1 MERKV
6 SVFIRK
12 WLHLHHS
19 TSSLCFY
26 SSASPCPLPIK
37 SLSSALK
44 ASKIS
49 GHLLLRNTQDPLIS
63 NCVPKLQTGAWKV
76 EDTVWLCESNIKFN
90 KIRGSQHN
98 NRLGLGYTTISK
110 VPKNKSSKGYRGY
123 FSNHHRTFDNTYV
136 MSKAVQLQ
144 VQGFWTRWL
153 NYIQQD
159 FSWVTLMAMPGNITL
174 FCLASIFDAL
184 PTPTIS
190 KD

>member
-1 MERKV
+1 
-6 SVFIRK
+6 
-12 WLHLHHS
+12 
-19 TSSLCFY
+19 
-26 SSASPCPLPIK
+26 
-37 SLSSALK
+37 
-44 ASKIS
+44 
-49 GHLLLRNTQDPLIS
+49 
-63 NCVPKLQTGAWKV
+63 
-76 EDTVWLCESNIKFN
+76 
-90 KIRGSQHN
+90 
-98 NRLGLGYTTISK
+98 
-110 VPKNKSSKGYRGY
+110 
-123 FSNHHRTFDNTYV
+123 

>member
-1 MERKV
+1 MLSGCVKV
-6 SVFIRK
+6 TLNS
-12 WLHLHHS
+12 
-19 TSSLCFY
+19 
-26 SSASPCPLPIK
+26 IK
-37 SLSSALK
+37 S
-44 ASKIS
+44 
-49 GHLLLRNTQDPLIS
+49 
-63 NCVPKLQTGAWKV
+63 V
-76 EDTVWLCESNIKFN
+76 EANI
-90 KIRGSQHN
+90 IT
-98 NRLGLGYTTISK
+98 GLGWDTPPFPRFQKTNLQKATGDIFQTTTE
-110 VPKNKSSKGYRGY
+110 
-123 FSNHHRTFDNTYV
+123 HLTTLV